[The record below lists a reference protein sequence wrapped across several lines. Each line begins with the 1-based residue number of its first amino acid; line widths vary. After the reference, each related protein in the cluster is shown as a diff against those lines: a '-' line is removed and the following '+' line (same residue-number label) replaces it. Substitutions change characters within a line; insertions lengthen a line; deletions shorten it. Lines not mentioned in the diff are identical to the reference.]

1 MNKLF
6 ETIAAH
12 LAASPKNE
20 IMLPIAGSR
29 KSLFLKADTVKTMT
43 AEGDGVR
50 INGVRYFESQVHYW
64 EA

>member
-1 MNKLF
+1 MNELL

-12 LAASPKNE
+12 LAASAKNE
-20 IMLPIAGSR
+20 IVLPIAGSR

-43 AEGDGVR
+43 AEGEGVW
-50 INGVRYFESQVHYW
+50 INGIRYFASEVHYW